1 MENQKFIPE
10 GWIEDFS
17 PITKEMLNNAI
28 QTGDTLQAIVKKC
41 DSNYNLYVN
50 LGKNLKG
57 IIPRQEV
64 EAINVDEMGITKPK
78 VCKNK
83 INKFVQ
89 FKVKEIDENNNF
101 ILSRKEVEKEALYWM
116 KNELQEGQIVKGI
129 VKSIQDY
136 GAFVEIG
143 GGVVALLHIEDISVA
158 RMKSPLERLSI
169 GQKIEVMV
177 KSIDKENERI
187 FLTYKELLGSWEDNV
202 KDFEEGTVV
211 TGIAK
216 EVEKNKNGIFIELK
230 PNLVGMAEYKDGIEY
245 GQKVSVY
252 IKRIIPERKKV
263 KLLFV

>member
-17 PITKEMLNNAI
+17 PITKEVLNNAI
-28 QTGDTLQAIVKKC
+28 QTGEILQGIVKKC

-57 IIPRQEV
+57 MIPRQEV
-64 EAINVDEMGITKPK
+64 EAINVDETGYAKPK

-83 INKFVQ
+83 VNKFVQ
-89 FKVKEIDENNNF
+89 FKVKAIDDNNNV
-101 ILSRKEVEKEALYWM
+101 ILSRKEVEKDALSWM
-116 KNELQEGQIVKGI
+116 KNQLKEGQIVKGI
-129 VKSIQDY
+129 VKSIQSY
-136 GAFVEIG
+136 GAFIEIG

-169 GQKIEVMV
+169 GQKIDVMV

-187 FLTYKELLGSWEDNV
+187 FLTYKELLGTWEENV
-202 KDFEEGTVV
+202 KDFEEGTIV

-216 EVEKNKNGIFIELK
+216 ETEKNKNGIFVELK
-230 PNLVGMAEYKDGIEY
+230 PNLVGMAEYKDGVEY
-245 GQKVSVY
+245 GENVSVY
-252 IKRIIPERKKV
+252 IKKIIPERKKI

>member
-17 PITKEMLNNAI
+17 PITKEVLNNAI
-28 QTGDTLQAIVKKC
+28 QTGEILQGIVRKC
-41 DSNYNLYVN
+41 DSDYNLYVN

-57 IIPRQEV
+57 MIPRQEV
-64 EAINVDEMGITKPK
+64 EAINVDEMGYAKPK

-83 INKFVQ
+83 VNKFVQ
-89 FKVKEIDENNNF
+89 FKVKEIDGRNNF
-101 ILSRKEVEKEALYWM
+101 ILSRKEVEKDALSWM
-116 KNELQEGQIVKGI
+116 KNELKEGQIVKGI
-129 VKSIQDY
+129 VKSIQSY
-136 GAFVEIG
+136 GAFIEIG

-169 GQKIEVMV
+169 GQKVDVMI

-187 FLTYKELLGSWEDNV
+187 FLTYKELLGTWEENV
-202 KDFEEGTVV
+202 KGFEEGTIV

-216 EVEKNKNGIFIELK
+216 EIEKNKNGIFVELK
-230 PNLVGMAEYKDGIEY
+230 PNLVGMAEYKEGIEY
-245 GQKVSVY
+245 GENVSVY
-252 IKRIIPERKKV
+252 IKKIIPERKKI